1 MNNRRKT
8 VIAAVLVVVMG
19 LTGCS
24 ASDERARMSYDYS
37 YSENSVQT
45 ASSSEPASIETST
58 TSIETS
64 FDTSESEP
72 VETST
77 VESANEESDNS
88 YSYDEGIVYIR
99 SDSKK
104 NESHEPEPIETSTI
118 ESEYSDIDHSDID
131 LSGWQQYLNSNDDS
145 NTSKPET
152 SIPSAS
158 FNSVDAI
165 KTVCGIKSDVETDYT
180 ACLVLTESDHNPYDV
195 EYDYGATY
203 DKYVDACDWDL
214 VFDADFYMEKFPLL
228 AIQYHNDESLLLEH
242 FQTIGVHE
250 GRQGNANFNVGKYMR
265 NCGSDIKNA
274 FGDDY
279 EGYYFYY
286 MLNYDSE
293 KSVDAAS
300 SDGKIQQKTIMT
312 AYQAEELKAVNAYRR
327 EVGSHDIEFD
337 SELAAWSNFRGY
349 INAHDGYRHHDWF
362 EQDTEYTNIVYG
374 IYNYG
379 SFSENT
385 ATKTTSHP
393 KAKLFYEG
401 YRNSEDHYKAMV
413 ADKNDL
419 IGIGNCFYGTGVVS
433 QFDSFINLK

>member
-1 MNNRRKT
+1 MMNNRRKT
-8 VIAAVLVVVMG
+8 VIAAVLAAVMG

-24 ASDERARMSYDYS
+24 ASDERARTSYDYS

-77 VESANEESDNS
+77 VESTNEESDDS

-104 NESHEPEPIETSTI
+104 NESHEPETSKP
-118 ESEYSDIDHSDID
+118 EE
-131 LSGWQQYLNSNDDS
+131 
-145 NTSKPET
+145 SKPET
-152 SIPSAS
+152 SISYVR
-158 FNSVDAI
+158 FNSVNAI

-195 EYDYGATY
+195 EYDYGAAY
-203 DKYVDACDWDL
+203 DKYVDACNWDL

-250 GRQGNANFNVGKYMR
+250 GRQGSANFNVGEYMR
-265 NCGSDIKNA
+265 NCNQDIRNA
-274 FGDDY
+274 FGDNY
-279 EGYYFYY
+279 EGYYLYY

-312 AYQAEELKAVNAYRR
+312 AYQAKELEAVNAYRR

-337 SELAAWSNFRGY
+337 SELSAWSNFRGY

-374 IYNYG
+374 IYDCG
-379 SFSENT
+379 SFGENT
-385 ATKTTSHP
+385 TTKTTSHP
-393 KAKLFYEG
+393 KAKLFYEN
-401 YRNSEDHYKAMV
+401 YRNSESHYKAMV

-419 IGIGNCFYGTGVVS
+419 IGVGNCFYGTGVVS

>member
-8 VIAAVLVVVMG
+8 VIAAVLAVVMV

-24 ASDERARMSYDYS
+24 ASDERARTSYDYS
-37 YSENSVQT
+37 YSENSIQT
-45 ASSSEPASIETST
+45 SSSSETASIETST

-64 FDTSESEP
+64 LNASESEP

-77 VESANEESDNS
+77 VES
-88 YSYDEGIVYIR
+88 
-99 SDSKK
+99 
-104 NESHEPEPIETSTI
+104 
-118 ESEYSDIDHSDID
+118 EYSDIDHSDID
-131 LSGWQQYLNSNDDS
+131 WSGWQQYLNSNNNSDTS
-145 NTSKPET
+145 KPETSKPET
-152 SIPSAS
+152 SISYVR

-195 EYDYGATY
+195 EYDYGAAY
-203 DKYVDACDWDL
+203 DKYVDACNWDL

-250 GRQGNANFNVGKYMR
+250 GRQGSASFNVGEYMR
-265 NCGSDIKNA
+265 NCGSNIKNA
-274 FGDDY
+274 FGDNY

-286 MLNYDSE
+286 MLNYGSE

-312 AYQAEELKAVNAYRR
+312 AYQAKELEAVNAYRR

-337 SELAAWSNFRGY
+337 SELSAWSNFRGY

-374 IYNYG
+374 IYDCG
-379 SFSENT
+379 SFGENT
-385 ATKTTSHP
+385 TTKTTSHP
-393 KAKLFYEG
+393 KAKLFYEN
-401 YRNSEDHYKAMV
+401 YRNSESHYKAMV

-419 IGIGNCFYGTGVVS
+419 IGVGNCFYGTGVVS
-433 QFDSFINLK
+433 QFDSFIDLK

>member
-8 VIAAVLVVVMG
+8 VIAAVLAVVMV

-24 ASDERARMSYDYS
+24 ASDERARTSYDYS

-45 ASSSEPASIETST
+45 ASSSETASIETST

-64 FDTSESEP
+64 LNASESEP

-77 VESANEESDNS
+77 VESE
-88 YSYDEGIVYIR
+88 
-99 SDSKK
+99 
-104 NESHEPEPIETSTI
+104 H
-118 ESEYSDIDHSDID
+118 SDIDHSDID
-131 LSGWQQYLNSNDDS
+131 WSGWQQYLNSNNNSDTS
-145 NTSKPET
+145 KPETSKPET
-152 SIPSAS
+152 SISYVR
-158 FNSVDAI
+158 FNSVNAI

-195 EYDYGATY
+195 EYDYGTAY
-203 DKYVDACDWDL
+203 NKYVDACDWDL

-250 GRQGNANFNVGKYMR
+250 GRQGSASFNVGEYMR
-265 NCGSDIKNA
+265 NCGSNIKNA
-274 FGDDY
+274 FGDNY

-286 MLNYDSE
+286 MLNYGSE

-312 AYQAEELKAVNAYRR
+312 AYQAKELEAVNAYRR

-337 SELAAWSNFRGY
+337 SELSAWSNFRGY
-349 INAHDGYRHHDWF
+349 INAHDGYRAHDWF
-362 EQDTEYTNIVYG
+362 NQDTEYTNIVAG
-374 IYNYG
+374 IYDCISIG
-379 SFSENT
+379 ENT

-393 KAKLFYEG
+393 TAELFYED
-401 YRNSEDHYKAMV
+401 YRNSESHYKAMV

-419 IGIGNCFYGTGVVS
+419 IGVGNCFYGTGVVS
-433 QFDSFINLK
+433 QFDSFINL

>member
-1 MNNRRKT
+1 MKNIRKT
-8 VIAAVLVVVMG
+8 FIAAVLAVVMG

-24 ASDERARMSYDYS
+24 AYDKPAKTHYDYDRDEDS
-37 YSENSVQT
+37 IWTTGFFGTSPVETNSAALTVSADTDQ
-45 ASSSEPASIETST
+45 SEPI
-58 TSIETS
+58 
-64 FDTSESEP
+64 
-72 VETST
+72 ETST

-99 SDSKK
+99 TDSKK
-104 NESHEPEPIETSTI
+104 NESHEPETSTV
-118 ESEYSDIDHSDID
+118 ESEYSDNDHSDID
-131 LSGWQQYLNSNDDS
+131 WSGWQQYL
-145 NTSKPET
+145 KE
-152 SIPSAS
+152 SIESIES
-158 FNSVDAI
+158 I

-195 EYDYGATY
+195 EYDYGAAY

-228 AIQYHNDESLLLEH
+228 AIQYHNDKALLLEH

-250 GRQGNANFNVGKYMR
+250 GRQGSAGFNVGTYMR

-274 FGDDY
+274 FGDNY

-293 KSVDAAS
+293 KSVTVTS
-300 SDGKIQQKTIMT
+300 SDDKIQQKTIMT
-312 AYQAEELKAVNAYRR
+312 AYQAKELEAVNAYRR
-327 EVGSHDIEFD
+327 EVGSHDIKFD

-349 INAHDGYRHHDWF
+349 INAHDGYRAHDWF
-362 EQDTEYTNIVYG
+362 NQDTEYTNIVYG
-374 IYNYG
+374 IYDCG

-385 ATKTTSHP
+385 AEKTTSHP
-393 KAKLFYEG
+393 TAKLFYEG
-401 YRNSEDHYKAMV
+401 YRNSESHYNAMV

-419 IGIGNCFYGTGVVS
+419 IGIGNCFYGTGIVS
-433 QFDSFINLK
+433 QFDSFINLN